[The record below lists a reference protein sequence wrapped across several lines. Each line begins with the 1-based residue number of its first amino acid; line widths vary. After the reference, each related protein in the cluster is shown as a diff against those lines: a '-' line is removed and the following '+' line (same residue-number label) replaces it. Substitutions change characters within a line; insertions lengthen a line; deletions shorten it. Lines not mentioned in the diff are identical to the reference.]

1 MFFKRLMLTTPIL
14 ALTSLYAMADT
25 PDAAGKSIAV
35 ECGIAS
41 WYGHGH
47 RTASGEELDV
57 SAMTAA
63 HKSLPFG
70 TRVLVENLRNGRNVV
85 VRINDRG
92 PFIKGRIVDLSLAAA
107 LEVGLTRSGI
117 APVRLTRLDN
127 VSEEPVACG

>member
-1 MFFKRLMLTTPIL
+1 MFFKRLLLTTPIL
-14 ALTSLYAMADT
+14 AVASLVAMADA
-25 PDAAGKSIAV
+25 PGAPAGQVAV

-41 WYGHGH
+41 WYGHGY

-70 TRVLVENLRNGRNVV
+70 TRVLIENLRNGRNVV

-107 LEVGLTRSGI
+107 LEVGLAGPGV
-117 APVRLTRLDN
+117 APARLTRLDN
-127 VSEEPVACG
+127 ASEEPVACG